1 MGLGGSDN
9 KGFDVFS
16 NLNSS
21 PELLRII
28 SERKDKHTP
37 KYERSLLTIMEDN
50 YNKRLSQDL
59 FSESLD
65 SESLGNKMARI
76 GLKKP

>member
-1 MGLGGSDN
+1 M
-9 KGFDVFS
+9 
-16 NLNSS
+16 
-21 PELLRII
+21 LRII
-28 SERKDKHTP
+28 SERKDKQPP

-65 SESLGNKMARI
+65 SESLGNKVNIME
-76 GLKKP
+76 KKKQI